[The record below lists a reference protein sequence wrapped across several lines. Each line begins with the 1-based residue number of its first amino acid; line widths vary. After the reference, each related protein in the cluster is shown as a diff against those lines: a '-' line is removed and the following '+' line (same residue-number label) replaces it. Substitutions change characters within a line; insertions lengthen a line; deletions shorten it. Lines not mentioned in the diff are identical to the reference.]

1 MFYLCVGRY
10 EEWAEGAG
18 RQLKEAVAQARDEAA
33 KLEAE
38 LGDARLKLASMT
50 DLEKD
55 NAQLKAQ
62 VTVKRRGGEG
72 RR

>member
-1 MFYLCVGRY
+1 MCVGRY

-38 LGDARLKLASMT
+38 LGDARLKLASMA

>member
-1 MFYLCVGRY
+1 MCVGRC

-38 LGDARLKLASMT
+38 LGDARLKLASMA